1 MTTEDEIRRVLH
13 PEAYERP
20 SAAKPMPFDPVRPV
34 RPVGPGQ
41 LPLGC
46 DQQGRYPQAAEPCT
60 DLDELG
66 VKLPPQEPDWL
77 ERAEVLVVVIF
88 FVVLIGAMVAALW
101 GLA

>member
-13 PEAYERP
+13 PEAHEPMRYEPRI
-20 SAAKPMPFDPVRPV
+20 
-34 RPVGPGQ
+34 
-41 LPLGC
+41 PLGC
-46 DQQGRYPQAAEPCT
+46 DQQGRYPQAAEPCV